1 MGDIFLKLLNMS
13 IIAGWMILAVI
24 GSLQTTDTQSIDT
37 PLVVYQYEEIAKILV
52 Q

>member
-24 GSLQTTDTQSIDT
+24 GSLQTTDTQKVRKKPVCRCI
-37 PLVVYQYEEIAKILV
+37 
-52 Q
+52 